1 MNEDENLLFICE
13 PSSSKM
19 KYQPNVAEFIEELT
33 PVTTPDENKPIHLK
47 VSNLAIDWYIYIYK
61 VYWYIFGI
69 FKDKIKGINQGSTNG
84 EQNTWTT
91 DSKIAE
97 VSIWRDQRYGL
108 ILIT

>member
-47 VSNLAIDWYIYIYK
+47 VSNLAID
-61 VYWYIFGI
+61 
-69 FKDKIKGINQGSTNG
+69 
-84 EQNTWTT
+84 
-91 DSKIAE
+91 
-97 VSIWRDQRYGL
+97 
-108 ILIT
+108 